1 MPGMTMPALKTALDR
16 RDKML
21 ENMRNVL
28 ERIDEL
34 NGSFRG
40 MAPRHARRER
50 GEFAAALTEATQA
63 GLAATNPA
71 TDKPLKAL
79 AAAPAPKAPKSA
91 AAVDPEQ
98 YLQLI
103 DRYAAKYGIDPAL
116 VKQVIAVES
125 GYDEQSVSDKGAM
138 GLMQLMPE
146 TAKEMGVT
154 NPFDP
159 EQNISGGTRYL
170 AQLLKQNG
178 GNLRRALA
186 SYNAGPGAV
195 RQFGGVPP
203 FPETQSFVRK
213 VLSGLDRPDGAGGG
227 SGTLTE

>member
-1 MPGMTMPALKTALDR
+1 
-16 RDKML
+16 ML
-21 ENMRNVL
+21 ENMRKVL

-40 MAPRHARRER
+40 MSHRQARRES
-50 GEFAAALTEATQA
+50 GDFAAALNEAKQT
-63 GLAATNPA
+63 GLAA
-71 TDKPLKAL
+71 KPSAPPK
-79 AAAPAPKAPKSA
+79 APAPLATVPLPVPAKNTRAI
-91 AAVDPEQ
+91 DPEQ
-98 YLQLI
+98 YLSLI
-103 DRYAAKYGIDPAL
+103 DKYAAKYGIDPAL

-125 GYDEQSVSDKGAM
+125 GYDEQSVSDKGAL

-146 TAKEMGVT
+146 TARELGVT

-159 EQNISGGTRYL
+159 EENISGGTRYL

-178 GNLRRALA
+178 GNLRLALA

-203 FPETQSFVRK
+203 FPETRSFVRK
-213 VLSGLDRPDGAGGG
+213 VLSGYEKAGGTG
-227 SGTLTE
+227 EDTITE

>member
-1 MPGMTMPALKTALDR
+1 
-16 RDKML
+16 ML
-21 ENMRNVL
+21 ENMRKVL

-40 MAPRHARRER
+40 MSHRQARRES
-50 GEFAAALTEATQA
+50 GDFAAALNEVKQT
-63 GLAATNPA
+63 GLAA
-71 TDKPLKAL
+71 KPP
-79 AAAPAPKAPKSA
+79 APAKAPTPLATVPLPVPAKNTRA
-91 AAVDPEQ
+91 IDPEQ
-98 YLQLI
+98 YLSLI
-103 DRYAAKYGIDPAL
+103 DKYAAQYGIDPAL

-125 GYDEQSVSDKGAM
+125 GYDEQSVSDKGAL

-146 TAKEMGVT
+146 TARELGVT

-159 EQNISGGTRYL
+159 EENISGGTRYL

-178 GNLRRALA
+178 GNLRLALA

-203 FPETQSFVRK
+203 FPETRSFVRK
-213 VLSGLDRPDGAGGG
+213 VLSGYEKAGGTG
-227 SGTLTE
+227 ADTVTE